1 METLFQLIGYLV
13 YFVLAVLALWGAYC
27 VIMVW
32 RRVAQTRF
40 SDEAEQEEF
49 LGELEQT
56 LESRNFDAAA
66 ELCEGDRRAMPQ
78 LALFAISN
86 RQLGYDKIRRRVAE
100 RFQQDVM
107 ADIEH
112 RLSWVN
118 TVIKSAPMIGLLGT
132 VMGMMGAFANLSS
145 GEKVDTIQMAA
156 DIQFALITTAC
167 GLAIAVPLVLCLAS
181 INIRLT
187 KMEDLVGS
195 GLGRLFEA
203 MKGALAVTRTE
214 RKRTLETSP

>member
-1 METLFQLIGYLV
+1 MDLLFQLLGWGV
-13 YFVLAVLALWGAYC
+13 YAVLAIIALWGAYC

-40 SDEAEQEEF
+40 FDENEQEEF
-49 LGELEQT
+49 LNELEPA
-56 LESRNFDAAA
+56 LIAKNYDSVLD
-66 ELCEGDRRAMPQ
+66 LCEGDRRALPQ
-78 LALFAISN
+78 LVLYALDH
-86 RQLGYDKIRRRVAE
+86 RDLEYPKLRRRVAE

-112 RLSWVN
+112 RLSWVG

-145 GEKVDTIQMAA
+145 GDKVDTIQMAG

-167 GLAIAVPLVLCLAS
+167 GLAIAVPLVLCAQS
-181 INIRLT
+181 INVRIR
-187 KMEDLVGS
+187 KMEDLIGL
-195 GLGRLFEA
+195 GLGRLFESFEP
-203 MKGALAVTRTE
+203 R
-214 RKRTLETSP
+214 RK